1 MIARVMP
8 SWPRVKEILGLV
20 IEQPPERRA
29 ALLEVLCAGD
39 DELRAEVESLLTA
52 EAEAGSFLVSPAVRL
67 VDHAADADP
76 HLGLQVGPYLIEQCL
91 GRGGMGAVYLGRRT
105 DEFEHSAAIKMI
117 RRGMDSEL
125 VIRRFRNERQ
135 ILASLSH
142 PHIAR
147 LFDGGTTPAGLPY
160 FVMEY
165 VAGTPIDHYADAH
178 RLTTAERLRLC
189 LPVFDA
195 VGHAH
200 DRHIVHRDL
209 KPSNVLV
216 TAEGQP
222 KLLDFGIAKILDPDS
237 ERDSTMTSLARPMT
251 PDYASPEQILGRPV
265 TPATDVYALGLLLY
279 ELLTGH
285 RPFRF
290 TGHSP
295 EEISSVVCEQEPERP
310 SRAIG
315 RTEAITLADGTTETT
330 TPLSVSETRDGSP
343 EALRNRLSGP
353 LDAIVMKA
361 LRKVPESRY
370 PSVAALADDVRRWL
384 DERPV
389 AAGRDE
395 VRYRTRR
402 FLDRHRSPLAVGA
415 LLLAAIALTA
425 VSVTVWTRASRRSA
439 PAEAGRAST
448 AQAPR
453 PSIAVAGFT
462 NLSGRAADQWLST
475 AMAEMLTTELA
486 GGGQVR
492 VVPADIVTRA
502 ARDLQADT
510 TGPLSGDAIER
521 LRSALGTDYLVLGS
535 FATSDGGTS
544 RAIRIDVH
552 ILRKSEEPVSVS
564 GVGEEARLFSM
575 IAETGGALRS
585 RLGLQES
592 TADATKRAGAAF
604 PESIEA
610 MRLYS
615 EGLARL
621 RLLDAVQAQALF
633 AQAAARESANPMIQ
647 TALASA
653 WTALGYDGRAKEAA
667 QKAFDAS
674 GALTRE
680 DRLNVEGRL
689 YEAQR
694 DSSKAIDVYRTL
706 WGFFS
711 DNIEYG
717 LRLAGAQSAVGR
729 HRDALATIAELRRAP
744 APQNA
749 DPRIDLAESLA
760 DSGLG
765 DFPRELA
772 AIQRALQRAEQTGAR
787 LLVAR
792 GRLFE
797 GRSYYSQGELRKAE
811 NSLEAARQMFIDAGD
826 RAGAASA
833 LNSLGSV
840 LGDQQDITRSQRM
853 YEQSLATSEEIGDRR
868 AMSAALNNLGVLLKD
883 QGQLVEARRAHERS
897 LALRREIG
905 DRNWTAVSLSNI
917 GVVLFEEDRLRE
929 ATAYYKESLAIC
941 REIGDKRGLVR
952 ALHNLAIVQRE
963 MGQLAEARGG
973 FEESL
978 AVRAEIGDTRGQVMG
993 RVELG
998 MVLLEQGEI
1007 GAARTSQ
1014 EEAVRL
1020 ASQTRLKPGEA
1031 QARFQLGEIAMAAG
1045 NLTESRHQ
1053 HEQALA
1059 LRQEMKETRTLLE
1072 SQVALAVVALEDGR
1086 PAEAEDEA
1094 QSVIR
1099 SLGQMTAAMR
1109 PIAELVTARA
1119 RLAGHDIAG
1128 AARALATAG
1137 ALSERTERLSLKSEL
1152 AMVEAEIA
1160 VAEGRTDD
1168 ARRRLNA
1175 LGTTLR
1181 QSGLVLHELERRLLV
1196 LRIDRAEGRPGA
1208 RADAVALEK
1217 EARARGAGLIAK
1229 RAMTPL

>member
-1 MIARVMP
+1 MIAPVMP

-20 IEQPPERRA
+20 MDQPPERRSA
-29 ALLEVLCAGD
+29 VLDELCSD
-39 DELRAEVESLLTA
+39 DHELRAEVESLLRA
-52 EAEAGSFLVSPAVRL
+52 EADAGTFLMSPAL
-67 VDHAADADP
+67 AALDHSADADP
-76 HLGLQVGPYLIEQCL
+76 HLGLQVGAYVIEQCL

-135 ILASLSH
+135 ILASLNH

-165 VAGTPIDHYADAH
+165 VAGTPIDRYADAH
-178 RLTTAERLRLC
+178 RLNTAERLRLC
-189 LPVFDA
+189 LAVFDA

-200 DRHIVHRDL
+200 DRHIIHRDL

-216 TAEGQP
+216 TADGQP
-222 KLLDFGIAKILDPDS
+222 KLLDFGIAKIFDPDS
-237 ERDSTMTSLARPMT
+237 EQDSTMTSLARPMT
-251 PDYASPEQILGRPV
+251 PDYASPEQIQGRPV

-290 TGHSP
+290 SGHSP
-295 EEISSVVCEQEPERP
+295 EEIASAVCEQEPDRP
-310 SRAIG
+310 SKAIS
-315 RTEAITLADGTTETT
+315 RTETITFADGTTETT

-343 EALRNRLSGP
+343 DALRSRLSGP

-361 LRKVPESRY
+361 LRKLPAARY
-370 PSVAALADDVRRWL
+370 PSVAALADDVRNWL

-389 AAGRDE
+389 SAGHDE
-395 VRYRTRR
+395 VRYRTGR
-402 FLDRHRSPLAVGA
+402 FLERHRSPLAVGA
-415 LLLAAIALTA
+415 LVLGAVALTA
-425 VSVTVWTRASRRSA
+425 VTATVWTRTSHRPAA
-439 PAEAGRAST
+439 AEAGRGAT
-448 AQAPR
+448 AQTPR

-462 NLSGRAADQWLST
+462 NLSGRPADQWLST

-502 ARDLQADT
+502 ARDSGADT
-510 TGPLSGDAIER
+510 TGPPPADAVER

-535 FATSDGGTS
+535 FATSDGAAS
-544 RAIRIDVH
+544 RAIRID
-552 ILRKSEEPVSVS
+552 IRTLRKSEEPVSIS

-575 IAETGGALRS
+575 VAETGVALRA

-592 TADATKRAGAAF
+592 TADATRRAGAAF
-604 PESIEA
+604 PESLEA

-615 EGLARL
+615 EGLDRL

-633 AQAAARESANPMIQ
+633 TQAASREPSNPMIQ

-653 WTALGYDGRAKEAA
+653 WTALGYDARAKEAA
-667 QKAFDAS
+667 QKAFDSS

-680 DRLNVEGRL
+680 DRLIVEGRL

-694 DSSKAIDVYRTL
+694 DSAKAIDVYRTL

-729 HRDALATIAELRRAP
+729 HKDALATIAELRRAP
-744 APQNA
+744 SPQNA
-749 DPRIDLAESLA
+749 DPRIDLAESVA

-765 DFPRELA
+765 DFPHELA

-797 GRSYYSQGELRKAE
+797 GRSYFSQGEASKAE
-811 NSLEAARQMFIDAGD
+811 QSLEAARKMFIDAGD

-840 LGDQQDITRSQRM
+840 LADQRDITRSQQM

-868 AMSAALNNLGVLLKD
+868 AMSSALNNLGILLKD

-952 ALHNLAIVQRE
+952 ALHNLAIVERE
-963 MGQLAEARGG
+963 IGQLAEARSG

-1007 GAARTSQ
+1007 GAARKSQ
-1014 EEAVRL
+1014 EEALRL
-1020 ASQTRLKPGEA
+1020 AGQAKMKPGEA
-1031 QARFQLGEIAMAAG
+1031 QARFQLGEIALAAG
-1045 NLTESRHQ
+1045 NLSESQSQHQ
-1053 HEQALA
+1053 QALA
-1059 LRQEMKETRTLLE
+1059 LRREMKETRTMLE

-1086 PAEAEDEA
+1086 LADAESDV

-1099 SLGQMTAAMR
+1099 ALGQTTAVLR
-1109 PIAELVTARA
+1109 PTAELIAARA
-1119 RLAGHDIAG
+1119 RLDGHDVPG
-1128 AARALATAG
+1128 AARALATA
-1137 ALSERTERLSLKSEL
+1137 ATLSERTERLALKSEL
-1152 AMVEAEIA
+1152 AMVKAAVEA
-1160 VAEGRTDD
+1160 AEGRPDD
-1168 ARRRLNA
+1168 ARQRLKA

-1181 QSGLVLHELERRLLV
+1181 QSGMVLHELERRLLV
-1196 LRIDRAEGRPGA
+1196 LRIDREDGRPDVRAGA
-1208 RADAVALEK
+1208 AALEK
-1217 EARARGAGLIAK
+1217 DARARGAGLIAS
-1229 RAMTPL
+1229 RAVPPL